1 MKDTTEDVF
10 GILIHDEDGEILLH
24 QQLTKEQAEQAILT
38 FDLVKDRPHMA
49 LIRAV
54 LSAGVYNVG
63 GKAFSAKRVPP
74 GRSDD
79 EVTAG

>member
-1 MKDTTEDVF
+1 VAEDVF
-10 GILIHDEDGEILLH
+10 EILIHDEDGEILLH
-24 QQLTKEQAEQAILT
+24 QQLTKEQAERAILN

-63 GKAFSAKRVPP
+63 GKSIFAKRVPP
-74 GRSDD
+74 PIND
-79 EVTAG
+79 